1 MEIIVH
7 RNMYVTRCGFKKKN
21 LIRAELSKQN
31 YPLVFPLQTT
41 KPSTTTDPYCLSFVK
56 FFFIS

>member
-21 LIRAELSKQN
+21 LIRAELENIQVN
-31 YPLVFPLQTT
+31 AVIDYLMAW
-41 KPSTTTDPYCLSFVK
+41 
-56 FFFIS
+56 